1 MDETMRYSTRVIY
14 RLRRLLTLDGY
25 ATAPVWLQLVILVV
39 ISTVLIYLFA
49 PLWGSLKESYLI
61 FVDQSAIVDAQGW
74 IRVGLGLI
82 ELLIGIIVA
91 GFIISILTSTL
102 ENFVREIRTGSLA
115 YKRSK
120 HVLIVNQNNK
130 LFHMLREMN
139 KKFEDMSRIQDVVI
153 LLRGKQ
159 DVEAF
164 WDAYSVENHQYLSV
178 YVKHG
183 VPLVFESFA
192 KVSLLKA
199 SAAVIL
205 IDKNCQN
212 PYEADNINIK
222 ILSTVLNNN
231 KYRDLLVERSKEKNP
246 LRCTVELNNTYKAKE
261 IAEAI
266 STIKDVSTFS
276 VVTPL
281 SMISR
286 ILSRSLVDI
295 VYFKIYSEIFSFQGH
310 EIYFVNPKKWAGG
323 ADFVGKTFE
332 ELHLGFGKG
341 LLIGFSRVTGS
352 DFEVLLNPFQEKLL
366 DEDWFIF
373 LAREEHAI
381 EYDGIRASVAGHDS
395 PPTSIEQPSEI
406 VARKI
411 CMIGDYHDLSQADG
425 FLDEESK
432 KGFQE
437 NIFVNHKMEDYF
449 DENKIDQ
456 IRAKNF
462 DSVII
467 NLEDKIAVR
476 LTLYILSL
484 HKHDS
489 DFISKLI
496 TVVENP
502 VTAEILAGSL
512 KNKNI
517 ILSEKLAANF
527 IGQITFQKN
536 LTHVLEELTSPVG
549 NEFNL
554 LEIGRD
560 ISPDLLTSKAEVKQ
574 LLIENGMTYIGS
586 VDRNKDI
593 QFDADT
599 FENASHIIVLSGGT
613 E

>member
-1 MDETMRYSTRVIY
+1 MRYSKQGIY

-25 ATAPVWLQLVILVV
+25 ATAPVWLQLLILLVF
-39 ISTVLIYLFA
+39 STILICLFA
-49 PLWGSLKESYLI
+49 PLWGSVKTSYLI
-61 FVDQSAIVDAQGW
+61 FVDQSAFVDAQGW
-74 IRVGLGLI
+74 VSVGLGLI

-102 ENFVREIRTGSLA
+102 ENFVREIKTGSLS
-115 YKRSK
+115 YKRSN

-130 LFHMLREMN
+130 LFHILREMN
-139 KKFEDMSRIQDVVI
+139 KKFGDMNRTQDVVI

-164 WDAYSVENHQYLSV
+164 WDAYSVENHPYLSI

-183 VPLVFESFA
+183 VPLVFESFK

-205 IDKNCQN
+205 LDKNCQN
-212 PYEADNINIK
+212 QYEADNINIK
-222 ILSTVLNNN
+222 ILSTVLGNS
-231 KYRDLLVERSKEKNP
+231 KYRDLLFERSKEKNP
-246 LRCTVELNNTYKAKE
+246 LKCTVELNNTYKAKE
-261 IAEAI
+261 IAESI

-276 VVTPL
+276 IVTPL
-281 SMISR
+281 TMISR

-310 EIYFVNPKKWAGG
+310 EIYFVNPKKWAER

-332 ELHLGFGKG
+332 ELYLGFTRG
-341 LLIGFSRVTGS
+341 LLIGFSRVTGN

-381 EYDGIRASVAGHDS
+381 KYDAIGASISDYDS
-395 PPTSIEQPSEI
+395 SPVSIEQPSEI

-411 CMIGDYHDLSQADG
+411 CMIGDYHDLTQADG

-437 NIFVNHKMEDYF
+437 NIFVNDKMEDYF
-449 DENKIDQ
+449 DESKIDQ

-467 NLEDKIAVR
+467 NLEDEIAVR

-484 HKHDS
+484 HYNDT

-502 VTAEILAGSL
+502 MTAEILAGSL

-536 LTHVLEELTSPVG
+536 LIHVLDELTAPTG
-549 NEFNL
+549 NEYNL
-554 LEIGRD
+554 LEIGKD
-560 ISPDLLTSKAEVKQ
+560 LSPDLLTNKSGLKK
-574 LLIENGMTYIGS
+574 LLIKNKMTYVGT
-586 VDRNKDI
+586 VNDKKDI
-593 QFDADT
+593 EFDTDS
-599 FENASHIIVLSGGT
+599 FENVTHVIVLSGGI